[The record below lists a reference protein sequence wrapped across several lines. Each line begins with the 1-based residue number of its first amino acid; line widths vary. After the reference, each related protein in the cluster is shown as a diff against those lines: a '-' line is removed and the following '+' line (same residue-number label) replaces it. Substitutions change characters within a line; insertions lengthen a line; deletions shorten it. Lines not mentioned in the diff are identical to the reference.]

1 MTQVMTDPHQR
12 VAKREFISR
21 VAARSGWPI
30 KTVTSVYEEI
40 FGELMNAV
48 SQGETVVLTGFGR
61 FYHQAHKGH
70 KVHFGQSAVDD
81 YSVLKFSA
89 SPIVNRQL
97 EGQPSPTDEAIVEDE
112 PA

>member
-1 MTQVMTDPHQR
+1 MTQVMTDPHRR

-21 VAARSGWPI
+21 VAARGGWPI
-30 KTVTSVYEEI
+30 KTVASVYEEI
-40 FGELMNAV
+40 FCELMDAV

-89 SPIVNRQL
+89 SPIVNRHL
-97 EGQPSPTDEAIVEDE
+97 ERESGLNGEEVVEDE
-112 PA
+112 RA